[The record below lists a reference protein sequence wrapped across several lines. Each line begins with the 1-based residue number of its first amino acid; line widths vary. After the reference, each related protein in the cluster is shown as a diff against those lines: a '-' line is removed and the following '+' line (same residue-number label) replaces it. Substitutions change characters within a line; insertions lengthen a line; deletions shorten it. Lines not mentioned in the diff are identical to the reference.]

1 MSCASA
7 HCGWAESML
16 GCPAAGLQGAVN
28 AHCVLPNFLHA
39 ARYWPLVP
47 DGKGYLSANQDSDVK
62 SDRIESSYVKKK
74 VVQNISQD
82 AYVLF

>member
-1 MSCASA
+1 MDFDLIRFVYSRNSKILDR
-7 HCGWAESML
+7 WSSS
-16 GCPAAGLQGAVN
+16 
-28 AHCVLPNFLHA
+28 LPILA
-39 ARYWPLVP
+39 DSSVIVP

-62 SDRIESSYVKKK
+62 SNRIESSYVKKK

>member
-1 MSCASA
+1 MGSAYINLSLGMQIRKLISVSA
-7 HCGWAESML
+7 HPPGLIM
-16 GCPAAGLQGAVN
+16 AA
-28 AHCVLPNFLHA
+28 A

-62 SDRIESSYVKKK
+62 SNRIESSYVKKK